1 MSLKEIRRR
10 ITSVNNTKQITR
22 AMKLVSAAKLRRAQE
37 AAEGGR
43 SFGGRLAELLE
54 TVSAD
59 LPVGATHPLLE
70 KRPSVAKR
78 CLIVI
83 AGERG
88 LCGAFN
94 TNVIKKVT
102 AELLSSSSPV
112 DVVVV
117 GKRAVGAAKRFGW
130 NIVREYEALPD
141 SVAQWPTS
149 EMAEFV
155 MNGFCAGDYD
165 EVSIVFTEFVSAMTQ
180 KVKTQAL
187 LPFTATSAAKGN
199 IAESDVSL
207 DSQEVTSGRTK
218 YDPAPL
224 AILHGLLPLLV
235 KTQVCQA
242 AFESKASEHGA
253 RMSAMDSATRNAD
266 ELSDKLRLYY
276 NRARQSAITT
286 ELIDVIG
293 GAEAAQG

>member
-10 ITSVNNTKQITR
+10 IASVKNTKQITR

-43 SFGGRLAELLE
+43 SFGLRLGEVLA
-54 TVSAD
+54 TVAAD
-59 LPVGATHPLLE
+59 LPDGSTHPLLE
-70 KRPSVAKR
+70 QRAKVEKR
-78 CLIVI
+78 CLLVI

-88 LCGAFN
+88 LCGAYN
-94 TNVIKKVT
+94 TNVIKAVKAQLQRSS
-102 AELLSSSSPV
+102 AETEI
-112 DVVVV
+112 VVV
-117 GKRAVGAAKRFGW
+117 GRRAVSAASRFGW
-130 NIVREYEALPD
+130 NVVGAYESLPE
-141 SVAQWPTS
+141 SVADWPTG
-149 EMAEFV
+149 EMVDLLIKGFV
-155 MNGFCAGDYD
+155 QGTYD
-165 EVSIVFTEFVSAMTQ
+165 EVSVIYTEFVSAMTQ
-180 KVKTQAL
+180 NVKCDKL
-187 LPFTATSAAKGN
+187 LPFSSSKLQASSENEADASDSTSAQITAG
-199 IAESDVSL
+199 
-207 DSQEVTSGRTK
+207 QTK

-224 AILHGLLPLLV
+224 AILHGLLPLMV

-286 ELIDVIG
+286 ELIDIVG
-293 GAEAAQG
+293 GAEAQG